1 MREHASEEGSGG
13 CPGASSLLGWSL
25 PERSEEVPS
34 LEWLVERLR
43 SSRPDWRLL
52 DSLVHFDP
60 AGYSRRVLER
70 TAACELLLV
79 CWLPGQVSRVHDHG
93 GSSGV
98 SWVVRGQLYE
108 TRYAWGGDRLL
119 PDTGTGAAEGDV
131 LLERP
136 ETIHRIH
143 NASRHG
149 AVSLH
154 VYAPPMVGMTR
165 YDASVP
171 PSLDAL
177 LALRGVLRPPRPPGP
192 GASARRRRRPPAM

>member
-1 MREHASEEGSGG
+1 MREHSSEEQGG
-13 CPGASSLLGWSL
+13 DCPEVSELLGWSL
-25 PERSEEVPS
+25 PRRAEDIPT

-52 DSLVHFDP
+52 DSLIHYETSC
-60 AGYSRRVLER
+60 YSRRVLAR
-70 TAACELLLV
+70 TDACELLLL
-79 CWLPGQVSRVHDHG
+79 CWLPGQVSHVHDHG

-98 SWVVRGQLYE
+98 SWLVRGQLRE
-108 TRYAWGGDRLL
+108 TRFAWGGDTLQPAL
-119 PDTGTGAAEGDV
+119 ASVADEGDF

-154 VYAPPMVGMTR
+154 LYAPPMVGMSR
-165 YDASVP
+165 YDTSVAREQ
-171 PSLDAL
+171 DAR
-177 LALRGVLRPPRPPGP
+177 LALRGVLRPPRPPVG
-192 GASARRRRRPPAM
+192 GEAARRRRPRAM

>member
-1 MREHASEEGSGG
+1 MREHSGEEGSEG
-13 CPGASSLLGWSL
+13 CPRAADLLGWSL
-25 PERSEEVPS
+25 PEYARDVPS
-34 LEWLVERLR
+34 LDWLVERLR

-52 DSLVHFDP
+52 ESLVRYDA
-60 AGYSRRVLER
+60 AGYARRVLDR
-70 TAACELLLV
+70 TDACELLLV

-98 SWVVRGQLYE
+98 SWVVRGQLQE

-119 PDTGTGAAEGDV
+119 PDERSAAGEGDF
-131 LLERP
+131 LLERA

-154 VYAPPMVGMTR
+154 LYAPPMVGMTR
-165 YDASVP
+165 YDASVAQT
-171 PSLDAL
+171 LDAE
-177 LALRGVLRPPRPPGP
+177 LALRGVLRPPRPPGV
-192 GASARRRRRPPAM
+192 ARVGRRRPPRAT

>member
-1 MREHASEEGSGG
+1 MREHVGDERDEG
-13 CPGASSLLGWSL
+13 CPEVSELLGWSL
-25 PERSEEVPS
+25 PERADALPS

-43 SSRPDWRLL
+43 SSRVDWGLL
-52 DSLVHFDP
+52 QSLIRFNP
-60 AGYSRRVLER
+60 EGYARRVLGR
-70 TAACELLLV
+70 TDACELLLL

-98 SWVVRGQLYE
+98 SWVVRGKLAE
-108 TRYAWGGDRLL
+108 TRFAWGGDRLV
-119 PDTGTGAAEGDV
+119 PASRAGAEEGDV

-136 ETIHRIH
+136 ETIHRLH

-165 YDASVP
+165 YDTSVAAELEGWP
-171 PSLDAL
+171 P
-177 LALRGVLRPPRPPGP
+177 RGAVLRPPRPPVGEA
-192 GASARRRRRPPAM
+192 GRRRRPRAT

>member
-1 MREHASEEGSGG
+1 MREHSGEEGSEG
-13 CPGASSLLGWSL
+13 CPRAMDVLGWSL
-25 PERSEEVPS
+25 PEQTHEVPS
-34 LEWLVERLR
+34 LDWLVERLR

-52 DSLVHFDP
+52 ESLVRYDA
-60 AGYSRRVLER
+60 AGYARRVLDR
-70 TAACELLLV
+70 TDACELLLV

-98 SWVVRGQLYE
+98 SWVVRGQLQE

-119 PDTGTGAAEGDV
+119 PDERSAAEEGDF
-131 LLERP
+131 LLERA

-154 VYAPPMVGMTR
+154 LYAPPMVGMTR
-165 YDASVP
+165 YDASVTP
-171 PSLDAL
+171 TLDAE
-177 LALRGVLRPPRPPGP
+177 LALRGVLRPPRPPE
-192 GASARRRRRPPAM
+192 GARAARRRPPRAG